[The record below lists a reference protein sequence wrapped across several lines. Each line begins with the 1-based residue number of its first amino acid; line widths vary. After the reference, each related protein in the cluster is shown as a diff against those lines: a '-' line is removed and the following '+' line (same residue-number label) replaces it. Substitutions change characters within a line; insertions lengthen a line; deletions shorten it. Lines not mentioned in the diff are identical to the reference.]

1 MKDEK
6 IIITVGRQIGSGG
19 RTIAR
24 ILSDEFHCTFYDKE
38 ILNLAAR
45 ESGLCEKFFEEN
57 DERKG
62 TFGSLSHFQIPF
74 ISGGNT
80 YDSTSPQEQVYQF
93 QSDVIRKAAEKGS
106 CVFVG
111 RTADYLLKDHK
122 DIVNIFITAIP
133 EARVK
138 RVCQRMNIDAGDAR
152 KYIKEQ
158 ERGRALYYNF
168 YTGKK
173 WGFSTSYDLCID
185 SSVLGIKATA
195 DYIAEFIRQR
205 FKCSEE
211 KGAIQKEK
219 EQE

>member
-1 MKDEK
+1 MKDDK

-19 RTIAR
+19 RTIAK
-24 ILSDEFHCTFYDKE
+24 ILSEQFHCSFYDKE

-205 FKCSEE
+205 FKCSGE

>member
-1 MKDEK
+1 MRVMLAKMMLQAPDLLLLDEPTNHLDLPSIQWLEDYLQDYK
-6 IIITVGRQIGSGG
+6 ATVVIVSHDRYFLDKVVNRTVEIANQKITVYPGNYSYYLEQKQ
-19 RTIAR
+19 
-24 ILSDEFHCTFYDKE
+24 E
-38 ILNLAAR
+38 R
-45 ESGLCEKFFEEN
+45 EDLQRSQFKN
-57 DERKG
+57 
-62 TFGSLSHFQIPF
+62 
-74 ISGGNT
+74 
-80 YDSTSPQEQVYQF
+80 QE
-93 QSDVIRKAAEKGS
+93 
-106 CVFVG
+106 
-111 RTADYLLKDHK
+111 
-122 DIVNIFITAIP
+122 
-133 EARVK
+133 
-138 RVCQRMNIDAGDAR
+138 

-205 FKCSEE
+205 FKCSGE